1 LKWTDFGARKKREES
16 VCATERAIVKAGER
30 ERESKDP
37 WAREEKKEEKNARK
51 NSIS

>member
-30 ERESKDP
+30 ERERGKK
-37 WAREEKKEEKNARK
+37 RGKKCEKKQYLLIIR
-51 NSIS
+51 SG